1 MNLNDLM
8 AMGAITPRTVFKRD
22 IKVKFRPLKPEN
34 EWAEKGNPEH
44 EDNEVEKTIT
54 VFIRKANS
62 ADLLEI
68 TNANDRQRPFVAI
81 YRCICNEDG
90 SEVFPDLET
99 TTTIAPWLLIPL
111 FNVIQTVNPDS
122 KKKSL
127 RKMNSGVKSLSV

>member
-1 MNLNDLM
+1 
-8 AMGAITPRTVFKRD
+8 MGAITPRTVFKRD
-22 IKVKFRPLKPEN
+22 IDVKFRPLKPEK

-44 EDNEVEKTIT
+44 EEAEVEKKIT

-111 FNVIQTVNPDS
+111 FSVIQTVNPDS

-127 RKMNSGVKSLSV
+127 RKMNSGVKSL